1 MAPVFEELDYC
12 KTPMGELSLRRRQIM
27 SLNGQTVY
35 EVKRGDQ
42 YLMSSLFYASEKAL
56 AKTALDLLKGDGWEV
71 AVGGLG
77 LGYTAAA
84 ALEYDRIKH
93 LVIIEALKPVIDW
106 HNKRLVPNS
115 ETLTRDPRCVFYH
128 ADFFELA
135 RTCGFD
141 PEKQVVKFD
150 AILLDIDHSPELLLA
165 DGHKDFYTPAG
176 MRRLMSFLKPGG
188 VFALWSNDLPQTEF
202 IRMLSDVFDR
212 AEGRVI
218 EFKNPLQESVSANGI
233 YLAYNSS

>member
-27 SLNGQTVY
+27 SLKGQTVY
-35 EVKRGDQ
+35 EVKLGDQ

-135 RTCGFD
+135 RTSGFD
-141 PEKQVVKFD
+141 PEKQGIKFD
-150 AILLDIDHSPELLLA
+150 AILLDIDHS
-165 DGHKDFYTPAG
+165 KDFFHTIIHRITA
-176 MRRLMSFLKPGG
+176 FH
-188 VFALWSNDLPQTEF
+188 
-202 IRMLSDVFDR
+202 I
-212 AEGRVI
+212 
-218 EFKNPLQESVSANGI
+218 
-233 YLAYNSS
+233 SS